1 MARQAS
7 INVRSE
13 KLIPLPVTWLRYILS
28 ILQAFFG
35 VQSAENRERDFE
47 QGNPVI
53 FFVLAIVITIMFM
66 ASLFLFV
73 NYIVLDK

>member
-1 MARQAS
+1 M
-7 INVRSE
+7 
-13 KLIPLPVTWLRYILS
+13 TWFRYLLS
-28 ILQAFFG
+28 VLQAFFG

-47 QGNPVI
+47 QGNPII

>member
-1 MARQAS
+1 MARQTGAH
-7 INVRSE
+7 VRSE
-13 KLIPLPVTWLRYILS
+13 KFLPLPVTWLRYILS
-28 ILQAFFG
+28 VLQAFFG
-35 VQSAENRERDFE
+35 VQSSENRERDFE

-53 FFVLAIVITIMFM
+53 FFVLGLVITVIFI